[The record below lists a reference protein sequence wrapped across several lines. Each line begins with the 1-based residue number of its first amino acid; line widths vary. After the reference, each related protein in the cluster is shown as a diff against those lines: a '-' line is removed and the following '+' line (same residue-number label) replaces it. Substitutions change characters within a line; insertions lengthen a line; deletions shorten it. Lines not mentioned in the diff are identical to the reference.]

1 MMCFSVY
8 FAGSDFMF
16 YMFLADGFEE
26 TEALVTLDMLR
37 RAAIDVRTVGVG
49 SEIVCGTHG
58 IKVFSDIG
66 EGEVSTDFCDGVI
79 LPGGM
84 PGTENLFAS
93 ETVNKITDYCFGAG
107 KLICAICAAPVIPG
121 RKGLLKGHK
130 AVCFPGFENEL
141 AGATVCDVPC
151 VKSDNIIT
159 AKGAGCVF
167 EFSYEIISAVKG
179 QEKAE
184 EIISTIQHK
193 GL

>member
-1 MMCFSVY
+1 
-8 FAGSDFMF
+8 MF

-26 TEALVTLDMLR
+26 TEALVTLDMMK
-37 RAAIDVRTVGVG
+37 RAGIEVKTVGVG
-49 SEIVCGTHG
+49 SSVVCGTHG

-66 EGEVSTDFCDGVI
+66 ENEVDTDLCDGVI

-84 PGTENLFAS
+84 PGTENLFSS
-93 ETVNKITDYCFGAG
+93 ETVNAVTDYCFGCG

-121 RKGLLKGHK
+121 RKGLLNGHE
-130 AVCFPGFENEL
+130 AVCFPGFEEEL
-141 AGATVCDVPC
+141 DGADVKNAPC
-151 VKSDNIIT
+151 VKSGNIIT

-179 QEKAE
+179 KETAE
-184 EIISTIQHK
+184 EVILTIQHK

>member
-1 MMCFSVY
+1 MMYFSFT

-37 RAAIDVRTVGVG
+37 RAGVDIKTVGVG
-49 SEIVCGTHG
+49 ASVICGTHG
-58 IKVFSDIG
+58 IKVFADIC
-66 EGEVSTDFCDGVI
+66 EDEVIADICEGVI

-93 ETVNKITDYCFGAG
+93 VIVNNVTDYCFNNK
-107 KLICAICAAPVIPG
+107 KLICAICAAPIILG
-121 RKGLLKGHK
+121 RKGLLQGCE
-130 AVCFPGFENEL
+130 AVCFPGFEDELLGADIKNEL
-141 AGATVCDVPC
+141 C
-151 VKSDNIIT
+151 VKSGNIIT

-167 EFSYEIISAVKG
+167 EFSYEIISAIKG
-179 QEKAE
+179 KASADE
-184 EIISTIQHK
+184 VISTIQHK

>member
-1 MMCFSVY
+1 
-8 FAGSDFMF
+8 MF

-37 RAAIDVRTVGVG
+37 RAGIEIKTIGIGDVL
-49 SEIVCGTHG
+49 INGTHG
-58 IKVFSDIG
+58 IKVSADIREDEADISDC
-66 EGEVSTDFCDGVI
+66 EGVI

-84 PGTENLFAS
+84 PGTENLYSSA
-93 ETVNKITDYCFGAG
+93 VANNAVDYCFNNG

-141 AGATVCDVPC
+141 EGAEIADCAC
-151 VKSDNIIT
+151 VKSGNFIT

-167 EFSYEIISAVKG
+167 EFSYEIISAITDEQVARKVI
-179 QEKAE
+179 A
-184 EIISTIQHK
+184 TIQHK